1 MIKMANNAKYFPLK
15 IVLPGII
22 TPSQNQIARFLQYEY
37 YRIIQI
43 KKDYWNMLLLCNA
56 HEEKYKAKPGEKRIV
71 HFYSYRPRKID
82 SDNLSGGMKYLRDQL
97 QNMKL
102 IWNDSEKYLE
112 AKYYQYTDGKDPR
125 TEIVIYLCA

>member
-1 MIKMANNAKYFPLK
+1 
-15 IVLPGII
+15 
-22 TPSQNQIARFLQYEY
+22 
-37 YRIIQI
+37 
-43 KKDYWNMLLLCNA
+43 MLLLCNA
-56 HEEKYKAKPGEKRIV
+56 HDEKYKAKPKERRRV
-71 HFYSYRPRKID
+71 AFYSYRPRRID